1 MRCWHASGQ
10 RWPAALRA
18 FRSRDLS
25 ASAGARSS
33 VGRSD
38 DRFATEQ
45 ANEYVKSCGIVVGKC
60 PDTGGSEGRLRC
72 VGCLSLMELVPPSSH
87 GHDVMRR
94 HRRRSRVSLFSQD
107 SSKAWPAGLGWCWV
121 GPSRQDQDLSISF
134 YIYPTT
140 LCATFQGRRGS
151 CLERHQ
157 WAAAIGERGRGI
169 CRSQVI
175 LRAR

>member
-25 ASAGARSS
+25 ASAGARRS

-38 DRFATEQ
+38 DRFAIEQ

-87 GHDVMRR
+87 GHDVMR
-94 HRRRSRVSLFSQD
+94 HSRRSHVSLFSQD
-107 SSKAWPAGLGWCWV
+107 SSKAWPAGLGGAWWV
-121 GPSRQDQDLSISF
+121 HLGKIEVYICISVH
-134 YIYPTT
+134 IYSTA
-140 LCATFQGRRGS
+140 LCAMFQ
-151 CLERHQ
+151 
-157 WAAAIGERGRGI
+157 
-169 CRSQVI
+169 
-175 LRAR
+175 AR